1 MWIINAIVVHLLLL
15 GSIFVIYFRSPI
27 IAGLQPQEPLQL
39 EAPAKRLVL
48 IVTDGLRAESFF
60 RNGCADIPNLSE
72 LMLKTNGLVGIS
84 HTRVPTESRPGHI
97 ALIAGLYEDPS
108 AVTRGWKRNPVD
120 FDTVFN
126 RSSHTYAWGAA
137 DVLHI
142 FSRMGGIQSEQ
153 RLLIDAYDHEL
164 DFSGRDK
171 TYELDDWVFKRVR
184 QLLARKRVELREEKQ
199 IIFFLHL
206 LGLDTAGHV
215 HKPGTQNFLENLHRT
230 ERGIVELYDEIEG
243 VFPDGRTAYVLTS
256 DHGMTNAGSHGSSD
270 AFETETPFFLWGAGV
285 ANNVDSENVFR
296 IGYDITRPLYAMQQ
310 AQIAPIMSALIG
322 IAIPMN
328 NIGVLPL
335 QYLNAST
342 EYKAHAAHSNALQLL
357 SQFQALLSTHQRG
370 LFSSYLLSYSELNE
384 AIIAQYLERTE
395 KNMQNGL
402 YEDAIEGS
410 YNVMQ
415 LALKGIEY
423 YQGYYRRPLQLS
435 ATATFICWI
444 IYCLQLLL
452 GQRQVMKHF
461 SARLTVTLK
470 QKMCLL
476 IVCLLLLL
484 QRVPLV
490 IAFYLLLPFLVW
502 LLLVQKQRIS
512 LVPLMR
518 AMPLVQLLALVL
530 CAELFVYSF
539 FERKLISLSFLVY
552 TLFINLRAFPTKNAK
567 FYIWLVLSIVLTTFP
582 LLPPTVG
589 YTNTWLLLLGMFV
602 TLLRPFVVKSHI
614 HWHITVP
621 AVISLINALLVS
633 YWHAQQGGVPYIS
646 YALSWCFLLY
656 IFALIAFRRTSVLKQ
671 RIELLFFLLTSLY
684 TLLCTS
690 YESLFIVMLSSELM
704 LTLSAQSMPLP
715 LSHSLIDDAYTQRK
729 KAASPQQP
737 LAVNSSQQ
745 LQAALKLSFTI
756 LLYTLFSFFGTG
768 NIASVSSFDPNIVR
782 CFLSTFAPFIIM
794 SLVILKLI
802 IPVVL
807 NITIIYGMSSFAR
820 TNEQAIFICLMLICD
835 VMGLN
840 FLFLVRNEGSWLEI
854 GTSISHFVIME
865 VTTVVLVIFTYFA
878 KLLLRL
884 NEKVQN
890 VE

>member
-27 IAGLQPQEPLQL
+27 IAGLQPQRPIHL

-60 RNGCADIPNLSE
+60 RNGCEDIPNLSK
-72 LMLKTNGLVGIS
+72 LILKTNGLVGIS

-126 RSSHTYAWGAA
+126 RSRHTYAWGAA

-142 FSRMGGIQSEQ
+142 FSRMGGIESEQ

-171 TYELDDWVFKRVR
+171 TYELDDWVFKHVR
-184 QLLARKRVELREEKQ
+184 QLLARKRVELLEQKQ
-199 IIFFLHL
+199 IVFFLHL

-215 HKPGTQNFLENLHRT
+215 HKPGSPNFLENLHRT
-230 ERGIVELYDEIEG
+230 ERGITELYEEFER
-243 VFPDGRTAYVLTS
+243 VFPDNRTAYVLTS

-285 ANNVDSENVFR
+285 TNDISCENKYK
-296 IGYDITRPLYAMQQ
+296 IGDDITRPRCNMQQ

-322 IAIPMN
+322 IAPPMN
-328 NIGVLPL
+328 NVGILPL
-335 QYLNAST
+335 QYLNAT
-342 EYKAHAAHSNALQLL
+342 PEYKAHAAHSNALQLL
-357 SQFQALLSTHQRG
+357 AQFQALLTTHQRG
-370 LFSSYLLSYSELNE
+370 LFSGYLFSYNELNE
-384 AIIAQYLERTE
+384 AVIAQYLVHSE
-395 KNMQNGL
+395 KYMRNGQ
-402 YEDAIEGS
+402 YEDAINGS
-410 YNVMQ
+410 YNIMQ

-435 ATATFICWI
+435 TTATFICWI

-452 GQRQVMKHF
+452 GHRQMVKH
-461 SARLTVTLK
+461 SQDRLTVTFK
-470 QKMCLL
+470 QKLSLL
-476 IVCLLLLL
+476 VVCVLLLL

-490 IAFYLLLPFLVW
+490 IAFYLLLPLLVW
-502 LLLVQKQRIS
+502 LLLVQKQGIS
-512 LVPLMR
+512 LLPLMR
-518 AMPLVQLLALVL
+518 AMPVIQLLALVL

-539 FERKLISLSFLVY
+539 FERKLISLSFLIYSV
-552 TLFINLRAFPTKNAK
+552 FINLRAFPANNVK
-567 FYIWLVLSIVLTTFP
+567 FYIWLALSLVLATFP
-582 LLPPTVG
+582 LLPPTLG
-589 YTNTWLLLLGMFV
+589 YTNTWLLLLGMCV
-602 TLLRPFVVKSHI
+602 TLLRPFAVKSHI
-614 HWHITVP
+614 HWHIKVP
-621 AVISLINALLVS
+621 TLVCLINALLVS
-633 YWHAQQGGVPYIS
+633 YWHAQQSGVPFIS
-646 YALSWCFLLY
+646 HALSWCFLLY
-656 IFALIAFRRTSVLKQ
+656 IFALITFHRTSVLKQ

-704 LTLSAQSMPLP
+704 LTPAAQPIQLP
-715 LSHSLIDDAYTQRK
+715 LSRRLSDSQPQSRK
-729 KAASPQQP
+729 GQP
-737 LAVNSSQQ
+737 LAVNSPQE

-782 CFLSTFAPFIIM
+782 CFLSTFAPFLIM
-794 SLVILKLI
+794 ALVILKLV

-820 TNEQAIFICLMLICD
+820 ANEQAIFICLLLICD

>member
-27 IAGLQPQEPLQL
+27 IAGLQPQEPIQL

-60 RNGCADIPNLSE
+60 RNGCEDIPNLSK
-72 LMLKTNGLVGIS
+72 LMLTTNGLVGIS

-126 RSSHTYAWGAA
+126 RSAHTYAWGAA

-142 FSRMGGIQSEQ
+142 FSRMGGIESEQ

-184 QLLARKRVELREEKQ
+184 QLLARKSVELREQKQ
-199 IIFFLHL
+199 IILFLHL

-230 ERGIVELYDEIEG
+230 EHGITELYEEFES
-243 VFPDGRTAYVLTS
+243 VFPDSRTAYVLTS

-270 AFETETPFFLWGAGV
+270 AFETETPFFLWGAGI
-285 ANNVDSENVFR
+285 ANNVSYENIFK
-296 IGYDITRPLYAMQQ
+296 IGKDITRPLYALQQ
-310 AQIAPIMSALIG
+310 AQIAPIISALIG
-322 IAIPMN
+322 IAPPMN
-328 NIGVLPL
+328 NIGILPL
-335 QYLNAST
+335 KYLNAT
-342 EYKAHAAHSNALQLL
+342 LEYKAHAVRSNALQLL
-357 SQFQALLSTHQRG
+357 AQFQALLTTHQRG
-370 LFSSYLLSYSELNE
+370 LFSRFLSSYNELNE
-384 AIIAQYLERTE
+384 AVIAQYLVQTE
-395 KNMQNGL
+395 MYMQNVQ
-402 YEDAIEGS
+402 YDDAINDS
-410 YNVMQ
+410 YNIMQ

-435 ATATFICWI
+435 TTATFICWI

-452 GQRQVMKHF
+452 GQRQAVKHF
-461 SARLTVTLK
+461 QGRLTVTFK
-470 QKMCLL
+470 QKLCLL
-476 IVCLLLLL
+476 TVCVLLLL

-490 IAFYLLLPFLVW
+490 IAFYLLLPLLIW
-502 LLLVQKQRIS
+502 LWLVQKQGIS
-512 LVPLMR
+512 LLPLMR
-518 AMPLVQLLALVL
+518 AMPLIQLLALVL

-539 FERKLISLSFLVY
+539 FERKLISLSFLIY
-552 TLFINLRAFPTKNAK
+552 SLFINLRAFPAKNAK
-567 FYIWLVLSIVLTTFP
+567 FYIWLVLSLTLATFP
-582 LLPPTVG
+582 LLPPTLG
-589 YTNTWLLLLGMFV
+589 YTNTWLLLLGMCV
-602 TLLRPFVVKSHI
+602 TLLRPIVVKSHI
-614 HWHITVP
+614 HWHIKVP
-621 AVISLINALLVS
+621 AMVSLINALFVS
-633 YWHAQQGGVPYIS
+633 YWHAQQRGVPFIS
-646 YALSWCFLLY
+646 HALSWCFLLY
-656 IFALIAFRRTSVLKQ
+656 IFALIVFSRTIVLKQ
-671 RIELLFFLLTSLY
+671 RIELLFFLLTSFY
-684 TLLCTS
+684 NLLCTS

-704 LTLSAQSMPLP
+704 LTLAVQPMQLP
-715 LSHSLIDDAYTQRK
+715 LSHKLSDTYAQSK
-729 KAASPQQP
+729 KVAMAQQP
-737 LAVNSSQQ
+737 LAVNTPQQ

-794 SLVILKLI
+794 ALVILKLV

-807 NITIIYGMSSFAR
+807 NILIIFGMSSFAR
-820 TNEQAIFICLMLICD
+820 ANEQAIFVCLLLICD

-865 VTTVVLVIFTYFA
+865 VTTVVLLIFTYFA

-884 NEKVQN
+884 KEKMQN